1 MAGLHINVIAVGK
14 LKEDYWVAACA
25 EYAKRLGRYAQLVSH
40 EVPDRPARTDGAS
53 ARAQTAIETALRVEA
68 VDLRQRL
75 GQRRELRTGQR
86 LGEQPTSTYTVILD
100 SSGRQFTSEQLAAKL
115 RDLQN
120 QGTSTLNFVIGGSWG
135 IATDLKSDA
144 DLLLSFG
151 PITLPHNLARVVLLE
166 QLYRAYRIINGEP
179 YHK

>member
-1 MAGLHINVIAVGK
+1 MAGLRINVIAVGK

-25 EYAKRLGRYAQLVSH
+25 EYVKRLGRYAQLAVH
-40 EVPDRPARTDGAS
+40 EVPDRPAKTDGSSAS
-53 ARAQTAIETALRVEA
+53 AGAQAAIEAALSAEA
-68 VDLRQRL
+68 ADLRQRL
-75 GQRRELRTGQR
+75 GQQSANTF
-86 LGEQPTSTYTVILD
+86 TIMLD
-100 SSGRQFTSEQLAAKL
+100 SSGRQFTSEQLAAKI

-120 QGTSTLNFVIGGSWG
+120 QGTSTINFVIGGSWG
-135 IATDLKSDA
+135 IAADLKTEA

-166 QLYRAYRIINGEP
+166 QLYRANRIINGEP